1 MFLSLSIAMG
11 LMSPGKTSPVQGPIA
26 KEYEDQLIQLRNEVS
41 DLESRIV
48 FLEEK
53 VEHLNVNDDED
64 PMKNIDSK
72 VKCSFSLKVC
82 FLMVCSVSLMTSVTT
97 AKKQT

>member
-1 MFLSLSIAMG
+1 MG

-41 DLESRIV
+41 DLKGRIGS
-48 FLEEK
+48 LEERMG
-53 VEHLNVNDDED
+53 HMNVTDDED
-64 PMKNIDSK
+64 PVKNIDLK

-82 FLMVCSVSLMTSVTT
+82 FLLVCSVSLMASVTT